1 MVFNFGLKNR
11 GSMTGT
17 KFKELV
23 DVMRK
28 LRRECPW
35 DKEQNH
41 DSIKA
46 ATLEEAYEVVE
57 AIDDSDMM
65 ELKSEL
71 GDLLL
76 HIVFHSVIA
85 EENKDFKIDEVI
97 DTIKDKLI
105 RRHPHVFADVKVNG
119 SKDITRNWET
129 IKLQEG
135 RNSVLEGV
143 PKNLPE
149 LHKAFRMQEKVS
161 KIGFDW
167 EKREDVWDKVQEEI
181 SELQKAESE
190 GNMKEL
196 EEEMGDLIFSLVN
209 YSRFIGIN
217 PENALRRTNEKFVK
231 RFRYIEEKIGEL
243 NKSITDSD
251 LEEMDKFWEE
261 SKKLI

>member
-1 MVFNFGLKNR
+1 MAGSKFNDL
-11 GSMTGT
+11 
-17 KFKELV
+17 L
-23 DVMRK
+23 DVMWK

-35 DKEQNH
+35 DKEQTH

-57 AIDDSDMM
+57 AIDNSDMN

-85 EENKDFKIDEVI
+85 EENKNFTINDVI
-97 DTIKDKLI
+97 TSIEEKLI
-105 RRHPHVFADVKVNG
+105 RRHPHVFGDVKVDGN
-119 SKDITRNWET
+119 KDITRNWEA

-135 RNSVLEGV
+135 RSSVLEGV

-161 KIGFDW
+161 KVGFDW
-167 EKREDVWDKVQEEI
+167 EKREDVWDKVREEI
-181 SELQKAESE
+181 SELQQAEAD
-190 GNMKEL
+190 GNAKEL
-196 EEEMGDLIFSLVN
+196 EEEMGDLIFSIVN
-209 YSRFIGIN
+209 YSRFIGVN

-231 RFRYIEEKIGEL
+231 RFRFIEKKIGEL
-243 NKSITDSD
+243 NKSITESN

-261 SKKLI
+261 SKKLV

>member
-1 MVFNFGLKNR
+1 
-11 GSMTGT
+11 MTGT
-17 KFKELV
+17 KFNDLL
-23 DVMRK
+23 DVMWK

-35 DKEQNH
+35 DKEQTH

-57 AIDDSDMM
+57 AIDNADMK

-85 EENKDFKIDEVI
+85 EENKNFTIDEVI
-97 DTIKDKLI
+97 KTIEEKLI
-105 RRHPHVFADVKVNG
+105 RRHPHVFGDVKVNG
-119 SKDITRNWET
+119 NKDITRNWEA
-129 IKLQEG
+129 IKLTEG

-149 LHKAFRMQEKVS
+149 LYKAFRMQEKVS
-161 KIGFDW
+161 KVGFDW
-167 EKREDVWDKVQEEI
+167 GKREDVWDKVQEEI
-181 SELQKAESE
+181 KELQQAEVS
-190 GNMKEL
+190 GNEKEL
-196 EEEMGDLIFSLVN
+196 EEEMGDLIFSIVN

-231 RFRYIEEKIGEL
+231 RFRFVEKKVGEL
-243 NKSITDSD
+243 NKSITESN

-261 SKKLI
+261 SKKLV

>member
-1 MVFNFGLKNR
+1 
-11 GSMTGT
+11 MTGT
-17 KFKELV
+17 KFNDLL
-23 DVMRK
+23 DVMWK

-35 DKEQNH
+35 DKEQTH

-57 AIDDSDMM
+57 AIDNADMK

-85 EENKDFKIDEVI
+85 EENKNFTIDEVI
-97 DTIKDKLI
+97 KTIEEKLI
-105 RRHPHVFADVKVNG
+105 RRHPHVFGDVKVNG
-119 SKDITRNWET
+119 NKDITRNWEA
-129 IKLQEG
+129 IKLTEG

-161 KIGFDW
+161 KVGFDW

-181 SELQKAESE
+181 KELQQAEAS
-190 GNMKEL
+190 GNEKEL
-196 EEEMGDLIFSLVN
+196 EEEMGDLIFSIVN

-231 RFRYIEEKIGEL
+231 RFRFVEKKVGEL
-243 NKSITDSD
+243 NKSITESN

-261 SKKLI
+261 SKKLV